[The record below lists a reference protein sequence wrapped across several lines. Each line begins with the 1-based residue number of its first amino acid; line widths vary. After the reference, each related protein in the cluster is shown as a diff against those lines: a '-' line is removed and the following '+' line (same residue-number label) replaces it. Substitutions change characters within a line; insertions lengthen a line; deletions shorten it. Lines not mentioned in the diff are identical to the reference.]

1 MAFNESPNRLL
12 ENLPSERDRLIKVA
26 NMSLNDK
33 VKFEI
38 STLNA
43 YLRSKGLPEGSSLA
57 KIDQIFTEHPS
68 ALSDFK
74 TAMENPQTLHRFAPS
89 LDF

>member
-12 ENLPSERDRLIKVA
+12 ENLPSERERLISVA
-26 NMSLNDK
+26 NMPLNDK
-33 VKFEI
+33 VRFEI
-38 STLNA
+38 ITLNA
-43 YLRSKGLPEGSSLA
+43 YLRSKGLPEGNSLA
-57 KIDQIFTEHPS
+57 RIDQIFTEHPS

-74 TAMENPQTLHRFAPS
+74 TAMENPQTLYRFAPP